1 MKLVI
6 ICFLVF
12 LSLDAGAEAELAD
25 FSSPYPK
32 SEHFLAPKKSSG
44 YNQVRKYGTAVIW
57 HAPPIET
64 QLASPELL
72 KSESIDE
79 LAISYLLEGC
89 RQENPEFVKIEKKF
103 KSQNTPVYQIS
114 KRIIQAGSQQLGS
127 NLVSWQDSEPYYNRY
142 EHTIRYIKNNFLQFK
157 QIYQAQESYNPKIIE
172 SSQLA
177 KRNLEELCS
186 QPAVQKVIS
195 LYQDL

>member
-1 MKLVI
+1 MKLVM

-12 LSLDAGAEAELAD
+12 LSLSTGVEAELGD

-32 SEHFLAPKKSSG
+32 SEHFLSPKKSSE

-64 QLASPELL
+64 QLANPELL

-89 RQENPEFVKIEKKF
+89 RQENPEFVKIEVDL
-103 KSQNTPVYQIS
+103 PP
-114 KRIIQAGSQQLGS
+114 
-127 NLVSWQDSEPYYNRY
+127 DSSDASFIVGE
-142 EHTIRYIKNNFLQFK
+142 TIMNKT
-157 QIYQAQESYNPKIIE
+157 S
-172 SSQLA
+172 A
-177 KRNLEELCS
+177 K
-186 QPAVQKVIS
+186 
-195 LYQDL
+195 

>member
-103 KSQNTPVYQIS
+103 KSQTNPVYQIS
-114 KRIIQAGSQQLGS
+114 KRIIQAGSEQIGS
-127 NLVSWQDSEPYYNRY
+127 NLVSWQDSERSSNQY

>member
-1 MKLVI
+1 MKLVV

-12 LSLDAGAEAELAD
+12 LSLGAGAGAELAD

-32 SEHFLAPKKSSG
+32 NEHFLVLPKAQEL
-44 YNQVRKYGTAVIW
+44 NPVRKYGTAIIW

-79 LAISYLLEGC
+79 LALNYLLEGC

-103 KSQNTPVYQIS
+103 NQRNTPVYQIS

-127 NLVSWQDSEPYYNRY
+127 NLVSWQDSERSYNQY
-142 EHTIRYIKNNFLQFK
+142 EHTLRYIKNNFLQFK

-172 SSQLA
+172 SSQSA

-186 QPAVQKVIS
+186 QTAVQKVIS

>member
-1 MKLVI
+1 MKLVM

-12 LSLDAGAEAELAD
+12 LSLDAGAEAELGD

-32 SEHFLAPKKSSG
+32 SEHFLSPKKSSG

-114 KRIIQAGSQQLGS
+114 KRIIQAGSEQLGS
-127 NLVSWQDSEPYYNRY
+127 NLVSWQDSERSYNQY